1 MLKTRN
7 YKNEFI
13 EVTSSEVTE
22 TCWNKHQAKK
32 FCLKICTSRNRY
44 RHLIHQNKQ
53 TLKQQTMKTTI
64 EQMEQAL
71 RNINFFV
78 GGLTDEGIEYHY
90 NRMMESGKIK

>member
-1 MLKTRN
+1 
-7 YKNEFI
+7 
-13 EVTSSEVTE
+13 
-22 TCWNKHQAKK
+22 
-32 FCLKICTSRNRY
+32 
-44 RHLIHQNKQ
+44 
-53 TLKQQTMKTTI
+53 MKTTI